1 MDDFFKKR
9 KINVVVPDRNQILFH
24 LFFLSALLSLTHCGA
39 GLPLRTGFID
49 TLDIRTFMKCG

>member
-24 LFFLSALLSLTHCGA
+24 LFFFKCIAEFDSL
-39 GLPLRTGFID
+39 
-49 TLDIRTFMKCG
+49 